1 MSNFDAWRDNHG
13 HTHAGFRQNL
23 LLLRQALVD
32 QINQPD
38 LTPNTFAPMTS
49 DEQDPKARVQFH
61 FDAWRDN
68 HGHTH
73 AGFRQNLLLLRQA
86 LVDQINQPDLT
97 PNTFAPM
104 TSDFVG
110 R

>member
-1 MSNFDAWRDNHG
+1 MRKQLISGVVGLVLGSSVLASTPAFHQTCVRLIQQLDAM
-13 HTHAGFRQNL
+13 
-23 LLLRQALVD
+23 
-32 QINQPD
+32 QPVMD
-38 LTPNTFAPMTS
+38 EAQR
-49 DEQDPKARVQFH
+49 EQDPKARVQFH

-73 AGFRQNLLLLRQA
+73 AGFRQNLLQLRQA

-104 TSDFVG
+104 TGDFVG